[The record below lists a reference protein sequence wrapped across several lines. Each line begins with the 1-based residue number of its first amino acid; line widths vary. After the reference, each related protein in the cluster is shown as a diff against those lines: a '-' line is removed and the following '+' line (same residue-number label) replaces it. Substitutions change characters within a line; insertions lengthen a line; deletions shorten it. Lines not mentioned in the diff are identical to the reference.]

1 MSEKYVIDAYAW
13 IEYLVGSRA
22 GEKIRSA
29 LEKETNEIYTCAVTV
44 AEVVSKTA
52 REDREFETAYD
63 ILLSNSQVVDI
74 DEEISKEAGVLHC
87 EMRKT
92 KKDFGLADAYVLAV
106 ARTVNAKILTGDPHF
121 RGVKEAVLINERFTP
136 HTARGRVK

>member
-13 IEYLVGSRA
+13 IEYLIGSKA
-22 GEKIRSA
+22 GEKVKSI
-29 LEKETNEIYTCAVTV
+29 LEKETNDIYTCAVTV
-44 AEVVSKTA
+44 AEVISKTA
-52 REDREFETAYD
+52 PEGREFETIYD
-63 ILLSNSQVVDI
+63 ILLSNSQIVNI

-92 KKDFGLADAYVLAV
+92 KRDFGLADVYVLAV

-121 RGVKEAVLINERFTP
+121 RSVKEAVLI
-136 HTARGRVK
+136 K